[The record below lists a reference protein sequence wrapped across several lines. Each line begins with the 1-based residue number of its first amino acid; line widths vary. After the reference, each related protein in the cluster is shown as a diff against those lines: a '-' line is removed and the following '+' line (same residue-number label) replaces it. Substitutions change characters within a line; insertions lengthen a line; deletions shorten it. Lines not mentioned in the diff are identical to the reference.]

1 MRLRPLT
8 LALAVGLGA
17 THAGAASTVALDV
30 DTQCS
35 GVDRSELARL
45 LRIEQRQ
52 VGSELANAKVN
63 VRCAGDTVTLSVE
76 RRDEPEARTRDFTPR
91 DVAGEIGARV
101 LSLAAIELLKQERV
115 ELPPPAERAPEP
127 PPAPPPAPEP
137 ARAAA
142 PSVRLM
148 LGGGAQSFGWERPLV
163 GGGLAVDYLRLSRL
177 GLRLAFDVA
186 VSDRDYDAGSA
197 HVQLTTLSAQ
207 GGYLAIHDDWT
218 ARAFIGYRLGAGR
231 ISGKTAQGVLA
242 PVGTVAGA
250 CGGPLLSAG
259 LGWRSGAW
267 IAELGAE
274 AGLVSFPLEGKVE
287 AHDSI
292 VLDRYW
298 LGLSLNV
305 GALL

>member
-1 MRLRPLT
+1 
-8 LALAVGLGA
+8 
-17 THAGAASTVALDV
+17 VALDV
-30 DTQCS
+30 DAQCS
-35 GVDRSELARL
+35 GVDRTELARL

-52 VGSELANAKVN
+52 IGSELASAKVN
-63 VRCAGDTVTLSVE
+63 VSCAGDSITLSVE
-76 RRDEPEARTRDFTPR
+76 RRGEPEARTRNFAPR

-115 ELPPPAERAPEP
+115 ELRPAVERAPES
-127 PPAPPPAPEP
+127 PPAPLPAPEP
-137 ARAAA
+137 ARAPA

-148 LGGGAQSFGWERPLV
+148 LAGGVQSFGGEQPLA

-259 LGWRSGAW
+259 LGLRSGAW

-287 AHDSI
+287 EHDSI
-292 VLDRYW
+292 ALDRYW